1 MAAAM
6 ALDDGLAA
14 AAFPSSPCAAAAARP
29 MQDGPAWSTMSAT
42 QSAVSCSPTIGP
54 DGESSI
60 FPVPWVPERAT
71 VHCREPLV
79 YTIDDFLS
87 AREAEHFRTLA
98 APRLRRATV
107 AADSHSDE
115 RRSFSENRTNRVT
128 WLQRPDDTLR
138 WVAKGRGR
146 AAAGVASSA
155 HLLLTASGAVWC
167 GHHGGNAGRW
177 SSGCATCF
185 KSPWTTPS
193 TSRSSTTRRARCA
206 QAGRR
211 INSRGTAR
219 CDDRQTEPRQLPP
232 HPLTS
237 SCWLLPASC
246 GCWWA
251 HGRRLD
257 GDVTHTPGTGRW

>member
-138 WVAKGRGR
+138 WVAKGTELLLVSPAVPTYFSLRVAPCG
-146 AAAGVASSA
+146 AVIMVVTQGGGAAGVRPVSSPRGPLRA
-155 HLLLTASGAVWC
+155 LPGHPLRAGPGVPRQAGVLIAGGPRAVTTD
-167 GHHGGNAGRW
+167 RQ
-177 SSGCATCF
+177 
-185 KSPWTTPS
+185 SPGSCPRTPS
-193 TSRSSTTRRARCA
+193 PLA
-206 QAGRR
+206 AGCCLPRVAA
-211 INSRGTAR
+211 GGPTAVG
-219 CDDRQTEPRQLPP
+219 
-232 HPLTS
+232 S
-237 SCWLLPASC
+237 M
-246 GCWWA
+246 
-251 HGRRLD
+251 
-257 GDVTHTPGTGRW
+257 VM